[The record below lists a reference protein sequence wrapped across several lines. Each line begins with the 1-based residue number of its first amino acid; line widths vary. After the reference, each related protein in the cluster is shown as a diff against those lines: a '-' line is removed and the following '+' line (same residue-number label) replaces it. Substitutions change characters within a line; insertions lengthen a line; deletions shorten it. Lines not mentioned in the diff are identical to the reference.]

1 MAIPGKIDV
10 VVKINQLPT
19 EIRTVDHEVQ
29 FVIDTGEQ
37 LVAVI
42 VKSRVWERLVQA
54 DQNNVPWVAA
64 IKGKMGIRTEKGFVL
79 EQPAVQVFEKNN
91 DAAKKVESNQ

>member
-10 VVKINQLPT
+10 VIKINQLPT
-19 EIRTVDHEVQ
+19 EIRTVDREVQ

-54 DQNNVPWVAA
+54 DQSNVPWVAA
-64 IKGKMGIRTEKGFVL
+64 IKGKMGVRTEKGFVL
-79 EQPAVQVFEKNN
+79 ELPSVQVFEKNN
-91 DAAKKVESNQ
+91 DAAKKAESNQ